1 MILACDT
8 ETAGLPRKHLPL
20 DHPEQPHLVELGA
33 VLCEDNGKERASFN
47 LIVRPDGWEIPEE
60 ASNIHGITTATAL
73 ACGVPLLVALSA
85 LTHLWGQASLMIAH
99 NAEFDLKI
107 IDIALAR
114 AGREPTYKRPPSR
127 CTMRLATPVLNL
139 PPTDRMKAVGMTKPK
154 RPSLQEAHTALLG
167 TPFDGAHNALADARA
182 CARVFFA
189 MKEKGYV

>member
-1 MILACDT
+1 VIISIDT
-8 ETAGLPRKHLPL
+8 ETSSLPRKGIPL

-60 ASNIHGITTATAL
+60 ASNIHGITTQDAL

-139 PPTDRMKAVGMTKPK
+139 PPTPKMITAGMTKPK
-154 RPSLQEAHTALLG
+154 RPSLQEAHTHLVG
-167 TPFDGAHNALADARA
+167 HPFEGAHNALADARA

-189 MKEKGYV
+189 MKEKGLV